1 MSVQVHFST
10 VADGS
15 MYNRK
20 DLADPAVIENRRRF
34 LESHGTTL
42 ENTTRVAFTY
52 QGEEAPY
59 TRYITLDD
67 SLYGTG
73 MTGEGEPA
81 DAIVTTKPGHA
92 LFLPVADCI
101 AAVLYDP
108 VHKIL
113 MLTHLGRHS
122 LEQGGAL
129 SSIAYLAT
137 NFGSAT
143 YELHIWMSAAA
154 AKENYPIWKLNNQGL
169 KEAAMEEFRMAGV
182 PLSQIH
188 DTPADTTTDHSYYSY
203 SEFLKGNR
211 PEDGDHC
218 VVAWMD
224 EA

>member
-15 MYNRK
+15 MYNRN
-20 DLADPAVIENRRRF
+20 DLTDPAVIENRRRF

-42 ENTTRVAFTY
+42 ENTTRVSFTY

-59 TRYITLDD
+59 TRFLTLTE
-67 SLYGTG
+67 SLKGTG
-73 MTGEGEPA
+73 MLGEGEPA
-81 DAIVTTKPGHA
+81 DALVTTERNQP

-108 VHKIL
+108 VHHVL
-113 MLTHLGRHS
+113 MVSHLGRHS
-122 LEQGGAL
+122 LEQGGAVA
-129 SSIAYLAT
+129 SIAYLAT
-137 NFGSAT
+137 NFGSAA

-154 AKENYPIWKLNNQGL
+154 GKENYPIWKMDNQGL
-169 KEAAMEEFRMAGV
+169 KEAALEEFRMAGV
-182 PLSQIH
+182 PLGHIH
-188 DTPADTTTDHSYYSY
+188 DTPADTTTDPTYYSY

-224 EA
+224 NA